1 MVKCDYLY
9 FSVTLHSSEKNYMAK
24 IKDFVAVWKN
34 GTLVLEPKT
43 KRKSK
48 KHDVLTEEKV
58 LNICSKAEKSTSS

>member
-1 MVKCDYLY
+1 
-9 FSVTLHSSEKNYMAK
+9 MAK

-43 KRKSK
+43 KKKSK